1 MIVMMMITME
11 LMILFVRNKLTN
23 VFFALILNTTSLV
36 SLLTLAPTALSMS
49 PLSIALT
56 CFTYEFDI
64 INIPIFRDRE
74 YETQE
79 GLIFIPVLNVT
90 CIMKLCVP

>member
-1 MIVMMMITME
+1 MIVMMMIME
-11 LMILFVRNKLTN
+11 LMILFVKNKLIN
-23 VFFALILNTTSLV
+23 VFFFALILNTSLV

-64 INIPIFRDRE
+64 INVPIFRDRE
-74 YETQE
+74 YETHE
-79 GLIFIPVLNVT
+79 GLIFIPVLNAT